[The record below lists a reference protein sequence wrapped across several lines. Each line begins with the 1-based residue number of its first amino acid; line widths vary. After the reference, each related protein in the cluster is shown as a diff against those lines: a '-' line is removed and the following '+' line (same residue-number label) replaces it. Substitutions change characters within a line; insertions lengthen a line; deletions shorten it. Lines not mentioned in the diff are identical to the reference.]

1 MSESFSSADQQH
13 AAMVRLEIRAL
24 EAHGAGASYR
34 VIAELLSGKKRIPIA
49 PGRRMICAIERSASC
64 KAASR

>member
-1 MSESFSSADQQH
+1 MDARQPFINYRNDRLR
-13 AAMVRLEIRAL
+13 AAIRAL